1 MKNSRQVDP
10 VANVIAFLHPKVK
23 EAKCK
28 LQRSTQSEEDMKK
41 NRLTD
46 LEYNIR
52 YPKKPFSLFVITRSV
67 FNRAFLTGKLDDLVG
82 FSGKG
87 LNANGHQDFLLS
99 VLGTMWSDVSQQ
111 TDAELSKTFTMRIK
125 YDMHGEG
132 TKTLN
137 TLRSVAAKKLAESI
151 CANANEIASIAAVEI
166 YFKSTKFKNLRE
178 TWKSRYDEIQLE
190 IKTRNDSIASAAA
203 ERASLAAAVS
213 AAAASKAAS
222 EAVGLTNVNRVTATV
237 TLELSGLPTQ
247 QPVFGVPIFD
257 GMDVDTNN
265 SCDKEIEREKP
276 GYSAPSNLSNY
287 SQTDSDDVM
296 ETGAAAVPEPKMLDE
311 PLAEPEPV
319 SLAEAEPESKPI
331 AEPKAEP
338 QPAFESLAQPEVE
351 PDPESEAFPEP
362 QAEPEPAFESL
373 AGPEAEPEP
382 ESEALAEPGAE
393 SLAEPE
399 AELSAIS
406 SLPAPA
412 RAEESNLSGSGMVAP
427 HGPIRRPRNRVAKT
441 PYSPVV
447 PANAFSELGLLLAFK
462 MVRSLAK
469 SNEVF
474 KVCSTNVTILN
485 VKEEPFSNLYKQLD
499 EVGFR
504 FYTNERKTG
513 DSAGD
518 LDTYCEV
525 KDRSRAQRIAQAS
538 GVKNRR
544 FRSGPE
550 LKRFWERIEPNVS
563 NID

>member
-1 MKNSRQVDP
+1 MKNSRQPVNNDP

-23 EAKCK
+23 EATCK
-28 LQRSTQSEEDMKK
+28 LQRRTQSEEEMKK
-41 NRLTD
+41 NPLTD
-46 LEYNIR
+46 LEYKIR
-52 YPKKPFSLFVITRSV
+52 YPKLKFSLSVITRSV

-111 TDAELSKTFTMRIK
+111 TDAELSKTFTMRVK

-151 CANANEIASIAAVEI
+151 CANANEIASIEAIET
-166 YFKSTKFKNLRE
+166 YFKSDKFKKLKE
-178 TWKSRYDEIQLE
+178 TWRSRYDEIQLE

-203 ERASLAAAVS
+203 ERAVLAAAVS

-296 ETGAAAVPEPKMLDE
+296 ETGAAAVPEPTMLDE
-311 PLAEPEPV
+311 ALAEPEPAP
-319 SLAEAEPESKPI
+319 LAKPEPESKPI
-331 AEPKAEP
+331 AEPE
-338 QPAFESLAQPEVE
+338 
-351 PDPESEAFPEP
+351 
-362 QAEPEPAFESL
+362 AEPEPAFEALAQQEVEPAPESEALPEAQAEPEPVFEAL
-373 AGPEAEPEP
+373 AGPEAEPDP
-382 ESEALAEPGAE
+382 ESE

-399 AELSAIS
+399 AEPSAIS

-412 RAEESNLSGSGMVAP
+412 RAEESISSPSGMVAP

-447 PANAFSELGLLLAFK
+447 PANAFSKLGLLLAFK
-462 MVRSLAK
+462 MARSLAR

-518 LDTYCEV
+518 IDTYCEV

-550 LKRFWERIEPNVS
+550 LERFWEKIEPTVS
-563 NID
+563 NVD